1 MRSFHEI
8 EDVLFK
14 ELYNSQSNFTSLNQN
29 VTNLI
34 VTMLENTRFA
44 DNVEKN
50 YRVDSTYYLES

>member
-14 ELYNSQSNFTSLNQN
+14 ELCNSQSNFTSLNQN